1 MRKISIFLFF
11 VINICIK
18 FAFKLFKIR
27 LKLNM
32 QIFPEDKIKHIE
44 YKRRCIKAPQLFF
57 FLPSIRTELIS
68 MFRVYIFFSFAYYT
82 FKMPNVNEYYFQE
95 LVIIKIKLFV
105 QKFKRFL
112 KYAYSLYLYFR
123 EIKYDC
129 FYLFFKPYVK
139 TYFK

>member
-1 MRKISIFLFF
+1 MRKISISLFF
-11 VINICIK
+11 VIKICIK

-44 YKRRCIKAPQLFF
+44 YKRRCITAPQLFF
-57 FLPSIRTELIS
+57 LLPSIRTELIS

-95 LVIIKIKLFV
+95 LVIIKTKGFV

-112 KYAYSLYLYFR
+112 KYAYSLYLHFR

-129 FYLFFKPYVK
+129 FYLFLSHM
-139 TYFK
+139 